1 MRIISKIS
9 STSAHASNVPHLKP
23 FNFPLQNLN
32 YYYLLS
38 RSLAQFTRNNLYVSQ
53 FNGATNNQNYG
64 AKLFIPST
72 PDFTAIFLLSMRTL
86 FLAKRIQSR
95 LDRVIFKQD
104 TKRFEHKTSIS
115 SFWTYNKIA
124 IMKLFKDRILLI
136 WILWNVNNLFSLKL
150 IYFYFLNWIMNY

>member
-53 FNGATNNQNYG
+53 FNGVTNNQT
-64 AKLFIPST
+64 AKLFTPST
-72 PDFTAIFLLSMRTL
+72 SDFTAIFLLSMRTL

-124 IMKLFKDRILLI
+124 IMKLFKDRILSI
-136 WILWNVNNLFSLKL
+136 WIL
-150 IYFYFLNWIMNY
+150 